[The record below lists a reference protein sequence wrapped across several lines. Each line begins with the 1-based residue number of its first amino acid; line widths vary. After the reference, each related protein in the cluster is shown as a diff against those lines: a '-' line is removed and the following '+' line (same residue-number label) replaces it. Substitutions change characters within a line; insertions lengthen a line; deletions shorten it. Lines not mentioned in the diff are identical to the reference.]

1 MHAHLSLILFCS
13 AGAEAASPDDVFT
26 NPLAAA
32 RKAAPPPLATV
43 AGGGAAAG
51 QRPATPG
58 RRPATAEVMRAHN

>member
-26 NPLAAA
+26 NPLAA

-43 AGGGAAAG
+43 AGGGGAAG
-51 QRPATPG
+51 QRPATPAG
-58 RRPATAEVMRAHN
+58 RRPTTAEVMRAYN